1 MSIESSAV
9 PAPGLRERTRRA
21 VRAELTAVALD
32 LFLQRGFEATTVD
45 EIAAAAG
52 ISRRSLFRY
61 FASKEAIIFD
71 NLQDVGETLAEAL
84 AKRPYDEDA
93 WVALRRSFEVV
104 TAYNVDNPERT
115 LAFWT
120 MVEETT
126 SLKARHFQQ
135 LMSWQQLLVP
145 DIAVRLGEVD
155 PAANGNGTGTGVYP
169 DGEYGPC
176 APAVVGAALACLDA
190 ANHAWLRSQGRA
202 DVVQL
207 LDEAMRAVRPAQF

>member
-1 MSIESSAV
+1 MPLESSAV

-21 VRAELTAVALD
+21 VRAELTDVAMD
-32 LFLQRGFEATTVD
+32 LFLARGFEATTVD

-71 NLQDVGETLAEAL
+71 SLQDVGERLAEAL
-84 AKRPYDEDA
+84 GKRPREEEP

-120 MVEETT
+120 MLEETA
-126 SLKARHFQQ
+126 SLKARHFEQ
-135 LMSWQQLLVP
+135 LMRWQQLLVP
-145 DIAVRLGEVD
+145 DIAVRLGED
-155 PAANGNGTGTGVYP
+155 GT
-169 DGEYGPC
+169 ENGPC
-176 APAVVGAALACLDA
+176 APAIVGAALACLDA
-190 ANHAWLRSQGRA
+190 ANSAWLRSHGKA
-202 DVVQL
+202 DVVRL
-207 LDEAMRAVRPAQF
+207 LEEAMHAVRPAEF

>member
-1 MSIESSAV
+1 MPFESSAV
-9 PAPGLRERTRRA
+9 SAPGLRERTRRA
-21 VRAELTAVALD
+21 VRAELTDVAMD
-32 LFLQRGFEATTVD
+32 LFLARGFEATTVD

-71 NLQDVGETLAEAL
+71 SLQDVGERLAEAL
-84 AKRPYDEDA
+84 GKRPREEDP

-120 MVEETT
+120 MLEETA
-126 SLKARHFQQ
+126 SLKARHFEQ
-135 LMSWQQLLVP
+135 LMRWQQLLVP
-145 DIAVRLGEVD
+145 DIAVRLGETD
-155 PAANGNGTGTGVYP
+155 GASSGVNR
-169 DGEYGPC
+169 DARADLDGPC

-190 ANHAWLRSQGRA
+190 ANHAWLRSRGKA
-202 DVVQL
+202 DVVRL
-207 LDEAMRAVRPAQF
+207 LDEAMRAVRPAEF

>member
-1 MSIESSAV
+1 MPFESAAV

-21 VRAELTAVALD
+21 VRAELTDVAMD
-32 LFLQRGFEATTVD
+32 LFLARGFEATTVD

-71 NLQDVGETLAEAL
+71 SLQDVGERLAEAL
-84 AKRPYDEDA
+84 GKRPREEDP

-120 MVEETT
+120 MLEETA
-126 SLKARHFQQ
+126 SLKARHFEQ
-135 LMSWQQLLVP
+135 LMRWQQLLVP
-145 DIAVRLGEVD
+145 DIAVRLGED
-155 PAANGNGTGTGVYP
+155 GTVN
-169 DGEYGPC
+169 GPC
-176 APAVVGAALACLDA
+176 APAIVGAALASLDA
-190 ANHAWLRSQGRA
+190 ANSAWLRSQGKA
-202 DVVQL
+202 DVVRL
-207 LDEAMRAVRPAQF
+207 LDEAMHAVRPAEF

>member
-71 NLQDVGETLAEAL
+71 NLQDVGEALAEAL

-120 MVEETT
+120 MLEETA

-145 DIAVRLGEVD
+145 DIAVRLGEAD
-155 PAANGNGTGTGVYP
+155 PAENGDGSVVYP

-190 ANHAWLRSQGRA
+190 ANHAWLRSRGRA

-207 LDEAMRAVRPAQF
+207 LDEAMRAVRPARF

>member
-1 MSIESSAV
+1 MPFESSAV

-21 VRAELTAVALD
+21 VRTELTDVAMD
-32 LFLQRGFEATTVD
+32 LFLARGFEATTVD

-71 NLQDVGETLAEAL
+71 SLQDVGERLAEAL
-84 AKRPYDEDA
+84 GKRPREEDP

-120 MVEETT
+120 MLEETA
-126 SLKARHFQQ
+126 SLKARHFEQ
-135 LMSWQQLLVP
+135 LMRWQQLLVP
-145 DIAVRLGEVD
+145 DIAVRLGETNRAGSDVN
-155 PAANGNGTGTGVYP
+155 AAEALA
-169 DGEYGPC
+169 DLDGPC

-190 ANHAWLRSQGRA
+190 ANNAWLRSRGKA
-202 DVVQL
+202 DVVRL
-207 LDEAMRAVRPAQF
+207 LDEAMHAVRPAEF

>member
-115 LAFWT
+115 LAFWR
-120 MVEETT
+120 MLEETA

-145 DIAVRLGEVD
+145 DISVRLGEAG
-155 PAANGNGTGTGVYP
+155 PAANGNGSGGYP
-169 DGEYGPC
+169 DGEYGPR